1 MPVSDHTNIICFSRR
16 ERCNVKGNTSLSP
29 IFYIITVTNHFY
41 ACKGI
46 STYHSNSF
54 GSFSIVEDAHVSV
67 PMSPWILVRIGP
79 RPTSQFLC
87 HDDTH
92 GLRMLKP
99 CPSLL
104 AVLILYCDVTTLRCL
119 AALILGP
126 LAVTLGVD
134 FGGEGAG
141 RRVCQYIFNVPFW
154 NGRKKRG

>member
-1 MPVSDHTNIICFSRR
+1 MLFAKTR

-79 RPTSQFLC
+79 RPTFQFLC